1 MRFKTLDGLIV
12 IAIGNDKMFSRFCE
26 VIGDKKLAKDKLF
39 IDNNLRNKNLNLLRK
54 KIEINLK
61 KKGKRILD

>member
-1 MRFKTLDGLIV
+1 
-12 IAIGNDKMFSRFCE
+12 MFSRFCE

-54 KIEINLK
+54 KN
-61 KKGKRILD
+61 